1 MVKTYLISVMFIGT
15 YRSMQLNIK
24 IWLSDEK
31 GYGFLGEGR
40 FRLLHQ
46 VQQTGSLT
54 QAARQLGISYRKAW
68 GDIRSAEQGLGFE
81 LITRRRGGSEGGASS
96 LNDRA
101 VRLLAAYKKI
111 QTTVKKQA
119 QQQHKKFL
127 EPILL
132 EEEVKHEG

>member
-1 MVKTYLISVMFIGT
+1 MYIGT
-15 YRSMQLNIK
+15 YRFMQLNIK

-40 FRLLHQ
+40 FRLLHE

-54 QAARQLGISYRKAW
+54 QAAQQLGISYRKAW
-68 GDIRSAEQGLGFE
+68 GDIRSAEEGLGFE
-81 LITRRRGGSEGGASS
+81 LITRRRGGRAGGASS

-101 VRLLAAYKKI
+101 IRLLEAYTKI
-111 QTTVKKQA
+111 QATLKNQARRQYKQI
-119 QQQHKKFL
+119 L

-132 EEEVKHEG
+132 EEKV